1 MPHNRAF
8 TLRSSTTMSD
18 TLWIDTQ
25 QLRVGLYVHLDLGW
39 LDHPFAFSHF
49 KLTSEEQ
56 LATLR
61 GLGLSRVRYSPERSD
76 EAVAL
81 AVSAQPAPVVPAPSA
96 TPVPVPT
103 PSTAPVASPV
113 MQAKQALM
121 AQIRQRRETAE
132 RIERAFVATAR
143 SIRDTEP
150 LIYSQ
155 PEVALAHTTQLVGR
169 IADSILTAP
178 DMVIQVMGEK
188 PGGEEIYL
196 HSLNVAT
203 LAMMVARELHLPKE
217 LVATLG
223 VGALLHDIGKHEVP
237 DRILKKTEPLSPA
250 ERHFSEQH
258 PAYGAAMAQ
267 RMHLP
272 AAGLAIIAQH
282 HEFHDGSGFPAQLK
296 GEAVGLLSRIVVIT
310 NHFDRLCNPPLL
322 ADALTPH
329 EALSLMFARLQ
340 AKFDPAL
347 LKVFIHCMGVYPP
360 GTIVQLS
367 NGAVG
372 MVLSVNTQ
380 RPLKPTVLVCD
391 ATVPRDEA
399 ILLDMGNEPTLH
411 IGKALRPVQVPR
423 EVLNYLS
430 PRMHLS
436 YYFDA
441 ASGQPAGHTP

>member
-1 MPHNRAF
+1 
-8 TLRSSTTMSD
+8 MSD

-25 QLRVGLYVHLDLGW
+25 QLRVGLYVYLDLGW
-39 LDHPFAFSHF
+39 MDHPFAFSHF
-49 KLTSEEQ
+49 KLASDEQ
-56 LATLR
+56 IATLR
-61 GLGLSRVRYSPERSD
+61 GLGLTKVRYSPERSD

-81 AVSAQPAPVVPAPSA
+81 AVSARTTTLPTPEPAGVAVVA
-96 TPVPVPT
+96 PVPV
-103 PSTAPVASPV
+103 SGKESSPV
-113 MQAKQALM
+113 MRAKQALM
-121 AQIRQRRETAE
+121 ANIRQRRETAE
-132 RIERAFVATAR
+132 RIERAFVATAQI
-143 SIRDTEP
+143 IRDTER

-155 PEVALAHTTQLVGR
+155 PEVALAQTTQLVGR

-250 ERHFSEQH
+250 ERHFFEQH
-258 PAYGAAMAQ
+258 PVYGAAMAQ

-272 AAGLAIIAQH
+272 AASLAIIAQH

-296 GEAVGLLSRIVVIT
+296 GESVGLLSRVVVIT
-310 NHFDRLCNPPLL
+310 NHFDRLCNPPVL

-340 AKFDPAL
+340 GKFDPSL

-367 NGAVG
+367 NGVVG

-380 RPLKPTVLVCD
+380 RPLKPVVLVYD
-391 ATVPRDEA
+391 ASVPRDEA
-399 ILLDMGNEPTLH
+399 ILLDMGTEATLH
-411 IGKALRPVQVPR
+411 IGKTLRPAQVPR

-441 ASGQPAGHTP
+441 ASGQPTGHAP

>member
-1 MPHNRAF
+1 MSTPPRAPTKHLF
-8 TLRSSTTMSD
+8 MSD

-25 QLRVGLYVHLDLGW
+25 QLRVGLYVHLNLGW

-49 KLTSEEQ
+49 KITTEEQ

-61 GLGLSRVRYSPERSD
+61 GLGLTRVQYSPERSD

-81 AVSAQPAPVVPAPSA
+81 AVSAQPNSATDVTPTTGAEAPAP
-96 TPVPVPT
+96 
-103 PSTAPVASPV
+103 PVAPALSPV

-143 SIRDTEP
+143 TIRDTER

-155 PEVALAHTTQLVGR
+155 PEVALGHTTELVGR

-203 LAMMVARELHLPKE
+203 LAMMVARELRLPKE

-237 DRILKKTEPLSPA
+237 DRILKKPEPLSPA
-250 ERHFSEQH
+250 ERHFLEQH
-258 PAYGAAMAQ
+258 PAYGANMAQ

-272 AAGLAIIAQH
+272 SAGLAIIAQH
-282 HEFHDGSGFPAQLK
+282 HEFHDGSGYPAQLK

-310 NHFDRLCNPPLL
+310 NHFDRLCNPPALD
-322 ADALTPH
+322 DALTPH

-340 AKFDPAL
+340 TKFDPAL

-380 RPLKPTVLVCD
+380 RPLKPVVLVYD
-391 ATVPRDEA
+391 DSVPRDEA
-399 ILLDMGNEPTLH
+399 ILLDMGTEDKLH
-411 IGKALRPVQVPR
+411 IGKALRPAQVPR

-441 ASGQPAGHTP
+441 SSGQTAGPAP

>member
-1 MPHNRAF
+1 
-8 TLRSSTTMSD
+8 MSD
-18 TLWIDTQ
+18 TTWIDTQ
-25 QLRVGLYVHLDLGW
+25 QLRVGLYVHLDLSW
-39 LDHPFAFSHF
+39 LEHPFAFSHF
-49 KLTSEEQ
+49 KIVSEDQ
-56 LATLR
+56 IATIR
-61 GLGLSRVRYSPERSD
+61 GLGLGRVRYSPERSD

-81 AVSAQPAPVVPAPSA
+81 AVSARPSA
-96 TPVPVPT
+96 
-103 PSTAPVASPV
+103 APPLAEDVRCADEPKASPV

-132 RIERAFVATAR
+132 RIERAFVATAHT
-143 SIRDTEP
+143 IRDNERI
-150 LIYSQ
+150 IYSQ
-155 PEVALAHTTQLVGR
+155 PDVALANTTQLVAR

-203 LAMMVARELHLPKE
+203 LAMMVARELRLPKE

-237 DRILKKTEPLSPA
+237 DRILKKAGPQSAA
-250 ERHFSEQH
+250 ERHFFEQH

-282 HEFHDGSGFPAQLK
+282 HEFHDGSGYPDGLR
-296 GEAVGLLSRIVVIT
+296 GEAVGLLSRIVVIG
-310 NHFDRLCNPPLL
+310 NHFDGLCNPPQME
-322 ADALTPH
+322 DALTPH

-340 AKFDPAL
+340 AKFDPQL

-360 GTIVQLS
+360 GSIVQLS

-380 RPLKPTVLVCD
+380 RPLKPVVMVYD
-391 ATVPRDEA
+391 ASVPREEA
-399 ILLDMGNEPTLH
+399 ILLDMDTERSLN
-411 IGKALRPVQVPR
+411 IGKALRPAQVPR
-423 EVLNYLS
+423 EVLSYLS

-441 ASGQPAGHTP
+441 STAQPRRGQP

>member
-1 MPHNRAF
+1 
-8 TLRSSTTMSD
+8 MSD
-18 TLWIDTQ
+18 ILWIDTQ

-49 KLTSEEQ
+49 KLTSEDQ
-56 LATLR
+56 LVTLR
-61 GLGLSRVRYSPERSD
+61 GLGLTRVRYSPERSD

-81 AVSAQPAPVVPAPSA
+81 AVSAQPAPVSAAAPARA
-96 TPVPVPT
+96 A
-103 PSTAPVASPV
+103 APSPV
-113 MQAKQALM
+113 MLAKQALM

-132 RIERAFVATAR
+132 RIERAFLATAHTV
-143 SIRDTEP
+143 RDTER

-155 PEVALAHTTQLVGR
+155 PEVALSQTTQLVGR

-178 DMVIQVMGEK
+178 EMVIQVMGEK
-188 PGGEEIYL
+188 AGGEEIYL
-196 HSLNVAT
+196 HALNVAT

-237 DRILKKTEPLSPA
+237 DRILKKSEPLSPA
-250 ERHFSEQH
+250 ERHFLEQH

-272 AAGLAIIAQH
+272 AAALAIVAQH
-282 HEFHDGSGFPAQLK
+282 HECHDGSGYPAQLR
-296 GEAVGLLSRIVVIT
+296 GEEVGLLSRIVVIT
-310 NHFDRLCNPPLL
+310 NHFDRLCNPPVL

-380 RPLKPTVLVCD
+380 RPLKPVVLVYD
-391 ATVPRDEA
+391 ASVPRDEA
-399 ILLDMGNEPTLH
+399 ILLDMGTEPTLH
-411 IGKALRPVQVPR
+411 IGKAVRPAQVPR

-441 ASGQPAGHTP
+441 ASGRSAAHAP